1 MKYRTHTSPAEALEN
16 LSDDARVLLA
26 ATADVAEEHVIE
38 ARERLAAA
46 LDEGKAVWTRVQDRA
61 IDGAHATDGVIR
73 SHPYHAMTI
82 ALGIGAVLG
91 LLASRRH

>member
-1 MKYRTHTSPAEALEN
+1 MKYRTQTSPAEALEN
-16 LSDDARVLLA
+16 LNDDARVLLA

-46 LDEGKAVWTRVQDRA
+46 LDEGKAAWTRVQDRV
-61 IDGAHATDGVIR
+61 IDGAGVTGRVIR
-73 SHPYHAMTI
+73 SHPYKAIMI
-82 ALGIGAVLG
+82 ALGVGAVLG

>member
-1 MKYRTHTSPAEALEN
+1 MKYRSHPSPAEALEN

-61 IDGAHATDGVIR
+61 IDGVHATDRVIR
-73 SHPYHAMTI
+73 SHPYQAMTI
-82 ALGIGAVLG
+82 ALGVGAVLA
-91 LLASRRH
+91 LLTSRRH

>member
-16 LSDDARVLLA
+16 LSEDARVLLA
-26 ATADVAEEHVIE
+26 ATTDVAEKHVIE

-46 LDEGKAVWTRVQDRA
+46 LDEGKAGWTRMRDRA
-61 IDGAHATDGVIR
+61 IDGAHATDRVVR
-73 SHPYHAMTI
+73 SHPYQAMTI
-82 ALGIGAVLG
+82 ALGVGAVLG